1 MIVLVP
7 GQEIVV
13 AVLPTQRLT
22 VVVRPAE
29 ASSDEVLEVAR
40 LVLDDAAFDELRDD
54 LDDPGGSAALQD

>member
-13 AVLPTQRLT
+13 AALPQQRLT
-22 VVVRPAE
+22 VVLRPEE

-40 LVLDDAAFDELRDD
+40 LVLDDAALDELRVD
-54 LDDPGGSAALQD
+54 LTASG